1 MDRLVFGSCIP
12 AAAGMEAAADH
23 EEGLE
28 LSLSLHPSSP
38 SSPPRFQAVFAC
50 CYCPRKFRSSQ
61 ALGGHQNAHKLQ
73 RNLARRG
80 REATTSAPPAP
91 APAAAPAAAA
101 GAASGGGGSES
112 APAPRISRAA
122 EPGGGGANAWG
133 DGISRQHHRRQ
144 HHHHHHLH
152 QGPAG
157 GGGGGSVEAVSGGGA
172 RGDGDGAEEIIDLS
186 LRL

>member
-12 AAAGMEAAADH
+12 GMEAAAAAGDRPD
-23 EEGLE
+23 EEGLD
-28 LSLSLHPSSP
+28 LSLSLHPSP

-61 ALGGHQNAHKLQ
+61 GLGGHQNAHKLQ

-80 REATTSAPPAP
+80 REASSAPPTPPPP
-91 APAAAPAAAA
+91 APAAADQQGSHHRP
-101 GAASGGGGSES
+101 AASGS
-112 APAPRISRAA
+112 APAPRTRAA
-122 EPGGGGANAWG
+122 EPAGANAWG
-133 DGISRQHHRRQ
+133 DGISRHRRQ
-144 HHHHHHLH
+144 HHHQLH

-157 GGGGGSVEAVSGGGA
+157 GGGGGDGVEASPGGG
-172 RGDGDGAEEIIDLS
+172 RGDGNGVEEIIDLS

>member
-12 AAAGMEAAADH
+12 AGMEAAGDRD

-28 LSLSLHPSSP
+28 LSLSLHPSP

-80 REATTSAPPAP
+80 REAASAPPAP
-91 APAAAPAAAA
+91 VPPPPPAAADHR
-101 GAASGGGGSES
+101 ASGGGSES
-112 APAPRISRAA
+112 APAPRTRAP
-122 EPGGGGANAWG
+122 EPGGGADAWG
-133 DGISRQHHRRQ
+133 DGISRHHRRQ
-144 HHHHHHLH
+144 HHQLHHG
-152 QGPAG
+152 GPAAG
-157 GGGGGSVEAVSGGGA
+157 GGVEASSPGGA
-172 RGDGDGAEEIIDLS
+172 RGDRAEEIIDLS